1 MLLPATVSSRMGLP
15 ALLLAAW
22 LASAAQSTRAQ
33 VPELPFKLP
42 SFLQGGASAPAP
54 ATPSA
59 AQALPK
65 AQLAPKSALEQ
76 AGTGQAPKTPS
87 SAALSD
93 LKPDIDCSR
102 PQEGF
107 DVIAKVV
114 EYGGENARLRLER
127 LVATDFR
134 YDDLTPEDRAMLK
147 YVAYTTV
154 WVPPAL
160 ESKIGSIYSALAA
173 SPGDESY
180 SASARRS
187 QERIVL
193 LKQQVADFPG
203 DIKLLVRKDMPSGAA
218 AQAGG
223 LISIA
228 QGFVSDLEAQPSARD
243 LILAHELSHV
253 YKRHSLKEIQYQ
265 LVSTSAGFS
274 IAKRLLGRA
283 MPGGGSNAL
292 FEVIGSVQL
301 GIELVNFVKG
311 LQIRFSR
318 DQELEADACAAVWM
332 KRAKMDTNEAWKAFE
347 TVAASP
353 GQAGGYFEQHPSN
366 AERRARFIAA
376 TKRQNSPAPAKKPA
390 APAAQPPR

>member
-1 MLLPATVSSRMGLP
+1 MPITPLPVVRRP
-15 ALLLAAW
+15 ALIAAVLLACAA
-22 LASAAQSTRAQ
+22 LPCAAQL
-33 VPELPFKLP
+33 PELPFKLP
-42 SFLQGGASAPAP
+42 SFLQGAASAPAQNEPSPPP
-54 ATPSA
+54 AA
-59 AQALPK
+59 AKP
-65 AQLAPKSALEQ
+65 QLAPKSALER
-76 AGTGQAPKTPS
+76 AGTGQSAVKASP
-87 SAALSD
+87 AALSD

-107 DVIAKVV
+107 DVVAKVV
-114 EYGGENARLRLER
+114 EYGGENARRRLDR

-160 ESKIGSIYSALAA
+160 ESKIGSVYSALAA
-173 SPGDESY
+173 GPGDESY
-180 SASARRS
+180 SPSARRS

-203 DIKLLVRKDMPSGAA
+203 EIKLLVRKDMPSGAA

-274 IAKRLLGRA
+274 IAKRLLGRS
-283 MPGGGSNAL
+283 MQGGGGNMLVEAL
-292 FEVIGSVQL
+292 GSVQL
-301 GIELVNFVKG
+301 GFELVSFVRG

-332 KRAKMDTNEAWKAFE
+332 KRAQMDTNDAWKAFE

-353 GQAGGYFEQHPSN
+353 GQAGSYFEQHPSS
-366 AERRARFIAA
+366 AERRARFVAA
-376 TKRQNSPAPAKKPA
+376 TKRQGAPAAPNKPA
-390 APAAQPPR
+390 AAAAQPPR